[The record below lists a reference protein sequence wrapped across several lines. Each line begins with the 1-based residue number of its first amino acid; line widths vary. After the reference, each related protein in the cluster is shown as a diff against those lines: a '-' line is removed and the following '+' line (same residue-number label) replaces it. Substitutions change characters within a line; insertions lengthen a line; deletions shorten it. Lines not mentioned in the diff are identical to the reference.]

1 MVPSIGDENLFT
13 RQKGDKGEKTQT
25 SGLIDTFGSLPRILS
40 SELLLFITIQTT
52 TATTKHGTLK
62 QAHLV
67 ALFSLSLSYLAI
79 YFLPDGPGCPEKQLL
94 NHNRARR
101 YCHCDLEKRAVV
113 SQACA
118 SQNTMMMVH
127 MPCPLFCFSIPQ
139 READRG
145 KKRRGKNEERNTT
158 HMYVCKHA
166 SQPASHNLT
175 LK

>member
-67 ALFSLSLSYLAI
+67 ALFSLSLSRTWLFIFCPMALVALKSSSLITIELAAI
-79 YFLPDGPGCPEKQLL
+79 AIAILRSVLSLVKLAPPK
-94 NHNRARR
+94 
-101 YCHCDLEKRAVV
+101 
-113 SQACA
+113 
-118 SQNTMMMVH
+118 
-127 MPCPLFCFSIPQ
+127 IP
-139 READRG
+139 
-145 KKRRGKNEERNTT
+145 
-158 HMYVCKHA
+158 
-166 SQPASHNLT
+166 
-175 LK
+175 